1 MEYQTHTLSN
11 GLKLIHK
18 SDDVPVTYCGMVI
31 NVGSRDEA
39 EDEQGMAHFVEHLL
53 FKGTQ
58 KRRSG
63 HIINR
68 LENVGGEL
76 NAFTSKE
83 ETVVYAIVLNEHL
96 EKAVD
101 LIGDIVFNSTFPTKE
116 LEKERII
123 ILDEIQSYND
133 SPSELIYDEF
143 EELIFDHPIGHN
155 ILGKPELLEQY
166 TSTHVQ
172 NFVDKFYQ
180 PEEMVFFVLGKV
192 NDNKLIRWAEKYL
205 VPRQVSSV
213 HKNRITPASYSP
225 QMVVSKK
232 DTFQVHSLIG
242 NRAYDIYHPDRMALY
257 LLNNLLGGQ
266 GMNSLL
272 NLSLRE
278 KHGLVYNVDSAYHPL
293 TDTGMWMVYFGCDA
307 GNFNKCEKLVKL
319 ELKKLRD
326 EKLKEPVLKKYKLQ
340 LLGQMAISME
350 QKENLSISLGKSL
363 LRYGKVDSMDVLRE
377 YIHAVTTEKIQEVAQ
392 LVFDENKLSGLKY
405 I

>member
-1 MEYQTHTLSN
+1 MEYQIYTLSS
-11 GLKLIHK
+11 GLRLIHK
-18 SDDVPVTYCGMVI
+18 PDTMSVTYCGMVI
-31 NVGSRDEA
+31 NAGSRDES
-39 EDEQGMAHFVEHLL
+39 EDEEGMAHFVEHML

-76 NAFTSKE
+76 NAYTSKE
-83 ETVVYAIVLNEHL
+83 ETVVYAVVLNEHL

-101 LIGDIVFNSTFPTKE
+101 LIGDIVFNSNFPTKE

-155 ILGKPELLEQY
+155 ILGKPDLLEKY
-166 TSTHVQ
+166 TSADTKS
-172 NFVDKFYQ
+172 FVDRFYQ

-192 NDNKLIRWAEKYL
+192 DDKKLIRWAEKYL
-205 VPRQVSSV
+205 VAPQNDKTT
-213 HKNRITPASYSP
+213 KNRIAPTVYVPENK
-225 QMVVSKK
+225 VLKK
-232 DTFQVHSLIG
+232 DTFQVHCLMG
-242 NRAYDIYHPDRMALY
+242 NRAHDIYHPDRMVMY
-257 LLNNLLGGQ
+257 LLNNLLGGP

-278 KHGLVYNVDSAYHPL
+278 KHGLVYNVDAVFQPL
-293 TDTGMWMVYFGCDA
+293 TDTGMWSVYFGCDA
-307 GNFNKCEKLVKL
+307 DNFNKCEKLVKL
-319 ELKKLRD
+319 ELRKLRE
-326 EKLKEPVLKKYKLQ
+326 EKLKENVFAKYKLQ

-350 QKENLSISLGKSL
+350 QKENLAISLGKSL
-363 LRYGKVDSMDVLRE
+363 LRYGKVDSMDVIRE
-377 YIHAVTTEKIQEVAQ
+377 HIHAVTAEKMQEVAQ
-392 LVFDENKLSGLKY
+392 QVFDEKSLSALKY